1 MHTVSIGGE
10 DLALST
16 AELQLLK
23 LFSESASAIGDGRAN
38 LKVICKT
45 FLTQVFKPILI
56 FQAISTKKTAGLSD
70 LDLTNAVGFINS
82 KLANFMKTSKQISSI
97 KNTKELNAIAEGL
110 LNKTTAVIDAANAAL
125 EPEVVVNME
134 DEEEDGEDLQSLLD
148 GETEGKPEPRV
159 SPRKAPSGTR
169 IRASSPVE
177 AAMGQRPRSPS
188 PFPSDPESGLD
199 NTAATGVTD
208 IDDNDLGGHI
218 YIPMDLPARKV
229 PGQDGQI
236 TNLVSF
242 IIYHKLTIDSCILSV
257 NSVVTRVFHHV
268 IYRSQTRVA
277 LLFSLKDQQI
287 F

>member
-110 LNKTTAVIDAANAAL
+110 LNKTTAVIEAANGDQRIWNRS
-125 EPEVVVNME
+125 VM
-134 DEEEDGEDLQSLLD
+134 SWK
-148 GETEGKPEPRV
+148 TV
-159 SPRKAPSGTR
+159 SARK
-169 IRASSPVE
+169 
-177 AAMGQRPRSPS
+177 RSPS
-188 PFPSDPESGLD
+188 LIGVLAAH
-199 NTAATGVTD
+199 TAS
-208 IDDNDLGGHI
+208 
-218 YIPMDLPARKV
+218 P
-229 PGQDGQI
+229 
-236 TNLVSF
+236 
-242 IIYHKLTIDSCILSV
+242 
-257 NSVVTRVFHHV
+257 
-268 IYRSQTRVA
+268 
-277 LLFSLKDQQI
+277 
-287 F
+287 